1 MYLIL
6 KFVQYVL
13 VHKGILSLIFIMD
26 AFSVIYLHT
35 YKSVFRQRQKLTKLK
50 FITNYN
56 LHTCICYVGT
66 SDEVSI
72 RLSTS
77 FLKLLSI
84 NTTVIGFYFKT

>member
-35 YKSVFRQRQKLTKLK
+35 YKSVSRQRQKLTKLK

-66 SDEVSI
+66 SDEVSRRADSY
-72 RLSTS
+72 RLP
-77 FLKLLSI
+77 F
-84 NTTVIGFYFKT
+84 